1 MALLSILPFQPPL
14 PTTSYLPFQLDAGN
28 HTSIFISE
36 SLVGFIVAATRQNAG
51 RSANAL
57 PPPLP
62 PPPAGTKPPAATAC
76 AVVIVVS
83 GSFSVERLS
92 HVAADAGI
100 AIRIRSSNTAD
111 DKMTLLIRTPQGL
124 WV

>member
-14 PTTSYLPFQLDAGN
+14 PTTSNLPFQLDAGIHN
-28 HTSIFISE
+28 SIFISE
-36 SLVGFIVAATRQNAG
+36 SFVGFIVAATRQNAG
-51 RSANAL
+51 RSAKGLA
-57 PPPLP
+57 PPRP
-62 PPPAGTKPPAATAC
+62 PRPAGAKAPAATAS

-83 GSFSVERLS
+83 VNFSEARLS

-111 DKMTLLIRTPQGL
+111 DKMALFIRTP
-124 WV
+124 